1 MALLDAGCAFLRR
14 AHGSSARVRAGP
26 RCRGAE
32 LLLAH
37 GVGLQGDRR
46 GPQCRRGVAIKGILW
61 QHHTCPR
68 VRRRPLY
75 LSRQSGDSEAFD
87 AVFVDVDALDCD
99 TLGAPPQQLYS
110 SEVVLA
116 LARISSI
123 VITNVLGAGDGID

>member
-1 MALLDAGCAFLRR
+1 M
-14 AHGSSARVRAGP
+14 
-26 RCRGAE
+26 
-32 LLLAH
+32 
-37 GVGLQGDRR
+37 
-46 GPQCRRGVAIKGILW
+46 
-61 QHHTCPR
+61 
-68 VRRRPLY
+68 RRRPLY